1 MRSPWPLLSSP
12 SEPSRPAPS
21 RAPLTLPGRL
31 PPRASPAQQPGT
43 SVASQILGV
52 EVAEPKL
59 ANCSLLLLHE
69 LKLLS
74 MSAKGASSKPPA
86 GAAAAPNGTRF
97 NHSVF
102 YAYPTALIALA
113 TLLLPT

>member
-1 MRSPWPLLSSP
+1 MRSPWPLRSSP
-12 SEPSRPAPS
+12 SEPSRLAHS
-21 RAPLTLPGRL
+21 RAPLTLPGRSPL
-31 PPRASPAQQPGT
+31 RASPAQQPGT

-52 EVAEPKL
+52 EVAEPKP
-59 ANCSLLLLHE
+59 NSFSLLQLHE
-69 LKLLS
+69 HTLLF

-86 GAAAAPNGTRF
+86 GAAVAPNGTRF